1 MAEGPTLN
9 PKDGDNV
16 ATKKIDIVTW
26 LKNWFE
32 QTSNKVTSWSATTT
46 NDHFPS
52 EKLVKDSLDNKVD
65 KVQGKG
71 LSTEDYTTA
80 EQTKLAGIE
89 AEANKTIV
97 DSALSNSSTNPVE
110 NQVIN
115 TALDGKAPKDHS
127 GSGNYQYGK
136 GTKTKFGHVRL
147 VDGFTGTLNETMV
160 GTYADG
166 DALSAHAG
174 GILYDAIQGKADSSH
189 NHTVSNI
196 TDFPTLATVATS
208 GNYNDLSNK
217 PDLSQAGAVTL
228 TKEQTANT
236 GYFATYTFTQNGSSI
251 GQIDIP
257 KDFLVKSGSVKTV
270 STANSPVNGYTIGD
284 KYIDLVVNTKDSSG
298 TDEHLYILVSD
309 LVEDTQYEAEEST
322 LTAYTS
328 NGANKFKVKDG
339 GITTTQLNST
349 LKANIVDLSSITLG
363 PTTGTDAGYIIFN
376 SIS

>member
-1 MAEGPTLN
+1 MAQ
-9 PKDGDNV
+9 
-16 ATKKIDIVTW
+16 KKIDIVTW

-52 EKLVKDSLDNKVD
+52 EKLVKDSLDSKVD

-89 AEANKTIV
+89 TEANKTIV
-97 DSALSNSSTNPVE
+97 DSALSGSSTNPVE

-127 GSGNYQYGK
+127 SGGNYQYGK
-136 GTKTKFGHVRL
+136 AGKTKWGHVRL

-196 TDFPTLATVATS
+196 TDFPTLATVATTGAYS
-208 GNYNDLSNK
+208 DLTGT
-217 PDLSQAGAVTL
+217 PDLSQAGAVSL

-236 GYFATYTFTQNGSSI
+236 GYFATYTFEQNGNTI

-270 STANSPVNGYTIGD
+270 STANSPVSGYTIGD

-309 LVEDTQYEAEEST
+309 LVEDTQYEADEST

-363 PTTGTDAGYIIFN
+363 PTTGTDAGCIIFN

>member
-16 ATKKIDIVTW
+16 TTKKIDIVTW

-115 TALDGKAPKDHS
+115 TALDNKAPKDHS
-127 GSGNYQYGK
+127 GSGSYQYGK
-136 GTKTKFGHVRL
+136 GTKTKYGHVRL

-309 LVEDTQYEAEEST
+309 LVEDTQYEADEST

-363 PTTGTDAGYIIFN
+363 PTTGTDAGCIIFN

>member
-1 MAEGPTLN
+1 MT
-9 PKDGDNV
+9 
-16 ATKKIDIVTW
+16 TKKIDIVTW

-32 QTSNKVTSWSATTT
+32 QTSNKVTSWSATTSNT
-46 NDHFPS
+46 KYPS
-52 EKLVKDSLDNKVD
+52 EKLVKDSLDGKVD
-65 KVQGKG
+65 AVSGKG
-71 LSTEDYTTA
+71 LSTEDYTSA
-80 EQTKLAGIE
+80 EKTKLSGIE
-89 AEANKTIV
+89 TGANKTVV
-97 DSALSNSSTNPVE
+97 DSALSDSSTNPVQ
-110 NQVIN
+110 NQAVK
-115 TALDGKAPKDHS
+115 TALDGKAPTNHS
-127 GSGNYQYGK
+127 AAFGSYSYGK
-136 GTKTKFGHVRL
+136 ATKTKGGHVRL
-147 VDGFTGTLNETMV
+147 IDGFTGASDTIAIQ
-160 GTYADG
+160 TYTDG
-166 DALSAHAG
+166 EALSAHAG

-236 GYFATYTFTQNGSSI
+236 GYFATYTFEQNGLTL

-270 STANSPVNGYTIGD
+270 STANNPVQGYAIGD
-284 KYIDLVVNTKDSSG
+284 KYIDLVINTKDSSG

-309 LVEDTQYEAEEST
+309 LVEDTTYSADEST

-339 GITTTQLNST
+339 GITATQLNST
-349 LKANIVDLSSITLG
+349 LKADLIDIDSITLG
-363 PTTGTDAGYIIFN
+363 PTTGTDAGCIIFE
-376 SIS
+376 SLS

>member
-1 MAEGPTLN
+1 MAQ
-9 PKDGDNV
+9 
-16 ATKKIDIVTW
+16 KKIDIVTW

-97 DSALSNSSTNPVE
+97 DSALSGSSTNPVQ
-110 NQVIN
+110 NQAIN
-115 TALDGKAPKDHS
+115 TALSDKAPTSHAS
-127 GSGNYQYGK
+127 TANTYGLGST
-136 GTKTKFGHVRL
+136 TKYGHVKTVNGL
-147 VDGFTGTLNETMV
+147 TTASHTDGE
-160 GTYADG
+160 
-166 DALSAHAG
+166 ALSAYQG
-174 GILYDAIQGKADSSH
+174 KVLNDAINGKANSTH
-189 NHTVSNI
+189 NHTTSQI
-196 TDFPTLATVATS
+196 TDFPTLATVATTGAYS
-208 GNYNDLSNK
+208 DLTGA

-236 GYFATYTFTQNGSSI
+236 GYFATYTFEQNGNTI

-309 LVEDTQYEAEEST
+309 LVEDTQYEADEST